1 MSNLGFQTIYRHLN
15 ALPDVVCERVFL
27 PDPEDIGELERT
39 EAVPISLESF
49 RPLTDFHMVGFS
61 VTYEGDYVNV
71 LRLLALARIPLRP
84 EDRRPHD
91 PLVLMGGVC
100 AFSNPEPVAPFM
112 DVIVVGEGE
121 ELVAELIAAY
131 REGYDDRARFL
142 DALAQLEGV
151 YVPSRYEVV
160 YAPDGT
166 VGEVLSLGAAPA
178 IVTKRRL
185 RNVNA
190 FETVDAVKT
199 PHAEYGHMALL
210 EVGKGCGRGCRFCLE
225 GQVYRPVRH
234 RSVDALRETVARVAA
249 SGEKRVGLVGACV
262 SDYPWIGELLKIVE
276 DNGLELSISSI
287 RADSLTDDLVAA
299 LARGGHRTLTIAP
312 EAGTERLRRAI
323 RKAIT
328 DEQILTAC
336 DLVRAHGIPN
346 LKTYFMIGQ
355 PTETLADV
363 EAIPLLAERMLERL
377 RVLDPSGKPFG
388 RLTLSVSSF
397 VPKPWTPFQWAP
409 FDGAESL
416 QAKLEIVKRGARR
429 FSNVR
434 VLHENPREAALQ
446 ALLARGDRRVAG
458 FLELAAAFDGDW
470 RRALRGGDGDPD
482 FCPTRGPSAGEPLLR
497 RDLPRLI
504 RLLAAKPR
512 LRDLAIT
519 TNGVLLAELAGALK
533 EAGLHRV
540 TVSLDTLRAER
551 FAALT
556 RRQNHAQVLEG
567 IQAVTRAGFPGTKLG
582 TVVIPGVN
590 DDELVDLI
598 EFGKRVAA
606 EVRFIEYMDVGGATR
621 WSMDQVVSRKAMLEI
636 LESRYGRIEPVSEQ
650 TTAPAERYRLRDG
663 TVFGI
668 ISSTTAPFCAECDR
682 SRLTADGMW
691 YLCLYALQ
699 GTDLRAPLRRGAKG
713 EELAAL
719 ITGPWQKRS
728 DRGAEQRLALRE
740 RAPLVQVARL
750 KEDPHL
756 EMHTRGG

>member
-1 MSNLGFQTIYRHLN
+1 MSWGLKKKFQGLLAQEQGAVRKDWGGKIAFALVYPNTYAVGMSNLGFQTIYRHLN

-166 VGEVLSLGAAPA
+166 VGDVLSLGAAPA

-276 DNGLELSISSI
+276 DHGLELSISSI

-299 LARGGHRTLTIAP
+299 LARGGHRTLTVAP
-312 EAGTERLRRAI
+312 EAGTERLRRAV
-323 RKAIT
+323 RKVIS
-328 DEQILTAC
+328 DEQLYTAC
-336 DLVRAHGIPN
+336 DLVRRHGIPN

-355 PTETLADV
+355 PTETAEDV
-363 EAIPLLAERMLERL
+363 EAIPDLARRMLERL
-377 RVLDPSGKPFG
+377 RVLDSAGHPFG
-388 RLTLSVSSF
+388 RLTLSISSF

-409 FDGAESL
+409 FDGADALS
-416 QAKLEIVKRGARR
+416 AKLDVIKRGVRKL
-429 FSNVR
+429 SNVR

-446 ALLARGDRRVAG
+446 ALLARGDRRVG
-458 FLELAAAFDGDW
+458 DFLEIAARLEGDW
-470 RRALRGGDGDPD
+470 RRALREWDGDPG
-482 FCPTRGPSAGEPLLR
+482 FYTTRPRDVGER
-497 RDLPRLI
+497 LPW
-504 RLLAAKPR
+504 
-512 LRDLAIT
+512 DHFDV
-519 TNGVLLAELAGALK
+519 GVK
-533 EAGLHRV
+533 KAGLVREWE
-540 TVSLDTLRAER
+540 RAQAES
-551 FAALT
+551 AT
-556 RRQNHAQVLEG
+556 
-567 IQAVTRAGFPGTKLG
+567 AVT
-582 TVVIPGVN
+582 
-590 DDELVDLI
+590 
-598 EFGKRVAA
+598 
-606 EVRFIEYMDVGGATR
+606 
-621 WSMDQVVSRKAMLEI
+621 S
-636 LESRYGRIEPVSEQ
+636 
-650 TTAPAERYRLRDG
+650 
-663 TVFGI
+663 
-668 ISSTTAPFCAECDR
+668 
-682 SRLTADGMW
+682 
-691 YLCLYALQ
+691 
-699 GTDLRAPLRRGAKG
+699 
-713 EELAAL
+713 
-719 ITGPWQKRS
+719 
-728 DRGAEQRLALRE
+728 
-740 RAPLVQVARL
+740 
-750 KEDPHL
+750 
-756 EMHTRGG
+756 